1 MSQPIDL
8 DRLERRTFTTQFRDG
23 LIDIEM
29 GLLVGAVWLFGFF
42 DPSRDFGSVGPL
54 FIAYFVA
61 ACLIPLAGRRWITR
75 PRLGTFKPGA
85 ARRNRIRTAGIA
97 LGAMVVLQAI
107 LILMPRGGIAPMNT
121 TRLVLTLSAAL
132 VFFIPTLFLFWFMDF
147 TRGYL
152 LAVLLGTAISAG
164 LYLESGLPFLVAGAL
179 MVVIGLVALVTFLR
193 DYPLLRERNDASA
206 T

>member
-8 DRLERRTFTTQFRDG
+8 DRLERRTFTSQFRDG

-42 DPSRDFGSVGPL
+42 DPTREHAALGLL

-61 ACLIPLAGRRWITR
+61 ACLIPIAGRRWITR
-75 PRLGTFKPGA
+75 PRLGTFKPSP
-85 ARRNRIRTAGIA
+85 ARRSRIRTARVA

-107 LILMPRGGIAPMNT
+107 LVLIPLGGAAPIST
-121 TRLVLTLSAAL
+121 TRLAFTVVGAL
-132 VFFIPTLFLFWFMDF
+132 GISIPTLFLFWFMDF

-152 LAVLLGTAISAG
+152 LAILLGGAISSG
-164 LYLESGLPFLVAGAL
+164 IYLESGLPFLVAGAL
-179 MVVIGLVALVTFLR
+179 MVAMGLVALVTFLH
-193 DYPLLRERNDASA
+193 DYPLPRERDDVSA
-206 T
+206 A